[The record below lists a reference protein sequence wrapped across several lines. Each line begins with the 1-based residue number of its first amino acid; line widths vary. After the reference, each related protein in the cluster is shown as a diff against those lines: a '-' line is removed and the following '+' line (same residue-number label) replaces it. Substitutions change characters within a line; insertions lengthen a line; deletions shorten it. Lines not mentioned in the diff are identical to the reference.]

1 MDIRERMINP
11 RISQQQVLP
20 TLISEMPKVRFRQDK
35 DPADVLVLSLLR
47 VPNIRPAGARRGM
60 SAYLKRLSCSG

>member
-20 TLISEMPKVRFRQDK
+20 TLISEIPKVRFRQDK

-47 VPNIRPAGARRGM
+47 GAPISVRQ
-60 SAYLKRLSCSG
+60 AHVAECLLT